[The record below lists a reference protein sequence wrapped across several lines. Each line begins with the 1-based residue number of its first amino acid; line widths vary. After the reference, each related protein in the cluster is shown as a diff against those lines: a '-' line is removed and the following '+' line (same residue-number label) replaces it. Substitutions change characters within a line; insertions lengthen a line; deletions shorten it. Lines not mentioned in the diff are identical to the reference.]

1 MTYPKPLTRGL
12 AGLLLLGSLLL
23 GSLVV
28 SAGWSDAVAVS
39 VRYDRIQGTLE
50 SADAAA
56 HDLVL
61 ALRDGSRAKVH
72 VSDTAWVHLV
82 RAMDGLN
89 RRPGSGAI
97 YDLPKGA
104 LISASGL
111 VYSDRDELVAKEVTS
126 FGAEPKQPVIE
137 DADWWSSQ
145 ARELSR
151 FWVRAQGGDDGF
163 SLDPSRYQTRIT
175 KSGSPRPKSENLQET
190 DTVSRLVYGFSSTY
204 LMTGEIW
211 ILDAAKKLVDLQRST
226 MRYQSAD
233 GRYVYW
239 AHAVKDG
246 KRILPSLFADD
257 EGTIPLYEQIY
268 ALAGLTQYYRITGD
282 PEVLADIERTVA
294 FMDAHYWDGEPRPP
308 LMRGYFSHADPATFD
323 PAAPVER
330 NRLKKNWNSVGDHIP
345 AYLGNLYLA
354 TANPAYLARIRELG
368 DLIVAHFPDPAS
380 PFVFERFTRDWQ
392 PDLTYT
398 WQQNRAVIG
407 HNLKIAWILTRLY
420 HLTGDEKYLKTARR
434 CADLMIPNGEDLR
447 RGGWYDVVERIPDAR
462 TGRYELTWHDRKAWW
477 QQEQGILAYYVLYGT
492 TREASYLEAAR
503 AGSAF
508 YNISF
513 PDLDDGDVYFDV
525 QADGTPY
532 LLGDR
537 ADKGSHSKSG
547 YHDMELA
554 YFAHL
559 YTNLL
564 VQQRQV
570 GLHFRPQR
578 ASPGQILA
586 VQPISFPKGSVRLD
600 SVTVDGKPHADF
612 DAAAMTIRLP
622 QSDRPL
628 DVVAVIAP
636 VPSAQKK

>member
-1 MTYPKPLTRGL
+1 MTYAKPLVRGL
-12 AGLLLLGSLLL
+12 SGLLLLGGLIAP
-23 GSLVV
+23 
-28 SAGWSDAVAVS
+28 AGWSDALAAS
-39 VRYDRIQGTLE
+39 VRYDRVQGTLE
-50 SADAAA
+50 SADATTR
-56 HDLVL
+56 DLVL
-61 ALRDGSRAKVH
+61 VLRDGSRAKVH
-72 VSDTAWVHLV
+72 VSDTAWVHPV
-82 RAMDGLN
+82 RALDGLN
-89 RRPGSGAI
+89 RRPGGAAI

-111 VYSDRDELVAKEVTS
+111 VYSDRDELVAKEVVS
-126 FGAEPKQPVIE
+126 FGGEPKRPVIE
-137 DADWWSSQ
+137 DPDWWSSQ

-151 FWVRAQGGDDGF
+151 FWVRAQGGGDVFAFDA
-163 SLDPSRYQTRIT
+163 SRYQTRIT
-175 KSGSPRPKSENLQET
+175 KSGEARPKSENLQET
-190 DTVSRLVYGFSSTY
+190 DTVSRLVYGLSSTY
-204 LMTGEIW
+204 LLTGEAW

-233 GRYVYW
+233 GRHVYW

-246 KRILPSLFADD
+246 KRILPSLFSDD
-257 EGTIPLYEQIY
+257 EGSIPLYEQIY

-282 PEVLADIERTVA
+282 PEVLADIDRTVA
-294 FMDAHYWDGEPRPP
+294 FMNAHFWDGEARPAA
-308 LMRGYFSHADPATFD
+308 MRGYFSHVDPATFD
-323 PAAPVER
+323 PAATADR
-330 NRLKKNWNSVGDHIP
+330 NRMKKNWNSVGDHIP
-345 AYLGNLYLA
+345 AYLGNLYLGTGDA
-354 TANPAYLARIRELG
+354 AHLQRMRELG

-380 PFVFERFTRDWQ
+380 PFVRERFTRDWQ

-420 HLTGDEKYLKTARR
+420 HLTGDEKYLTTARR

-447 RGGWYDVVERIPDAR
+447 RGGWYDVVERVPDPR
-462 TGRYELTWHDRKAWW
+462 TGRHELVWHDRKAWW

-492 TREASYLEAAR
+492 TREPAYLDAAR

-508 YNISF
+508 YNIAF
-513 PDLDDGDVYFDV
+513 PDHDDGDVYFDV

-547 YHDMELA
+547 YHDMELT

-570 GLHFRPQR
+570 GLHFRPLK
-578 ASPGQILA
+578 ATSGQVLA

-600 SVTVDGKPHADF
+600 SVTVDGRPYTDF
-612 DAAAMTIRLP
+612 DPAAMTIRLP
-622 QSDRPL
+622 QSDRPF

-636 VPSAQKK
+636 LAAPAKP